1 MKMKMQYKL
10 KFVAKALG
18 YFIISPVY
26 VPAVIVYENRQEVY
40 DFYSDVWK
48 IVTLT
53 HPMLKDKD

>member
-1 MKMKMQYKL
+1 MLYKI

-26 VPAVIVYENRQEVY
+26 VPAVIVYENRQDVY
-40 DFYSDVWK
+40 GFYSEVWQ

>member
-1 MKMKMQYKL
+1 MLYKI
-10 KFVAKALG
+10 KCVAKALG

-26 VPAVIVYENRQEVY
+26 VPAVIVYENRQDVY

-53 HPMLKDKD
+53 HPDLKDKD